1 MSASISGEFVIEDV
15 QSFKCEKNDNIIFLE
30 NKIFILTKDKKE
42 YRIEIIKSNDK
53 ISFKCLNYSL
63 KLSLED
69 LQSRSILF
77 KICQSLDEA
86 YLLIINS
93 FNKKNVQIQ
102 NITNQMILLLF
113 KITSYIDDKEKNFP
127 IALLYNNKNNDLF
140 QTQIYNNFN
149 LLKKEVISLKEKLKT
164 ILTEL
169 DKIKKENQT
178 MKQNIKF
185 LMSFQNNERT
195 DRKLIE
201 NKSYQNFIQLKNDN
215 TQTKNTSDSKNKD
228 IRIRYK
234 SKHSKLQHSN
244 IKKSTDEAV
253 NTKNSSNQI
262 IRRINININNFNESN
277 SFIDINNSTPIKNLK
292 IKNIKLLKNV
302 TSDSYCIDY
311 LDNTF
316 ELFNIKNTKKIYL
329 VYATA
334 KNSIKC
340 YNLEEKNITLIKEI
354 IKAHDDYITNF
365 RHIYNNNLKV
375 DILMSISGNNQ
386 IKIWNCD
393 NWNCILELN
402 NINKSGMLYSACFL
416 FDENNYYIISSNR
429 DTYDPEF
436 MKIFDFNGKK
446 IKEIKNSNKSTYFI
460 EIFYDNSIMKNYIIT
475 GNQNFIRSYDYDE
488 NKVYY
493 TYSDNKNN
501 DNNKNY
507 NHFSI
512 VMNISEGIIKMLESC
527 EDNFIRVWN
536 FHKGNL
542 INKINCNTGLIG
554 ICLINENYLCIGCM
568 DKTIKFV
575 DLEKGV
581 IGKLSTDYGKSFI
594 CTIKKFVHPVFG
606 ECLISQGWHDEQIKI
621 WINKN

>member
-53 ISFKCLNYSL
+53 ISFKCLNYNL

-178 MKQNIKF
+178 MKQNIKY

-316 ELFNIKNTKKIYL
+316 
-329 VYATA
+329 
-334 KNSIKC
+334 
-340 YNLEEKNITLIKEI
+340 
-354 IKAHDDYITNF
+354 
-365 RHIYNNNLKV
+365 
-375 DILMSISGNNQ
+375 
-386 IKIWNCD
+386 
-393 NWNCILELN
+393 
-402 NINKSGMLYSACFL
+402 
-416 FDENNYYIISSNR
+416 
-429 DTYDPEF
+429 
-436 MKIFDFNGKK
+436 
-446 IKEIKNSNKSTYFI
+446 
-460 EIFYDNSIMKNYIIT
+460 
-475 GNQNFIRSYDYDE
+475 
-488 NKVYY
+488 
-493 TYSDNKNN
+493 
-501 DNNKNY
+501 
-507 NHFSI
+507 
-512 VMNISEGIIKMLESC
+512 
-527 EDNFIRVWN
+527 
-536 FHKGNL
+536 
-542 INKINCNTGLIG
+542 
-554 ICLINENYLCIGCM
+554 
-568 DKTIKFV
+568 
-575 DLEKGV
+575 
-581 IGKLSTDYGKSFI
+581 
-594 CTIKKFVHPVFG
+594 
-606 ECLISQGWHDEQIKI
+606 
-621 WINKN
+621 